1 MRPQESFKVCSKFAD
16 AFNDTGPL
24 ELMTG
29 NWLYGLD
36 LRTTALRFVDQSMDE
51 VICPVS
57 DSDLCR
63 RSIYLCPLWDIRV
76 LGSELRTFRM
86 GRALIN
92 AAYRGYEA
100 AVQLLFAHGVESC
113 VDITYQPVPSCHP
126 LYAAASGRNVE
137 IVKLFIQRGAVLSQE
152 QICILFQIHSSEG
165 RSIVDRLSRAEL
177 LDLDDETLR
186 RMAGR
191 SCSATE
197 ILIRREL
204 FAALQ
209 RRSPH

>member
-76 LGSELRTFRM
+76 LGLELRTFRM

-126 LYAAASGRNVE
+126 LYAAASGQSVE
-137 IVKLFIQRGAVLSQE
+137 VVKLFIQRGAVLSQE